1 MDMDRLQP
9 WEKMLKQMVWQ
20 QLGDVRGK
28 RILDFGSGE
37 GWTAAHL
44 AQHNDVTALE
54 PFTDMLS
61 RRVGQGSYRQLQ
73 GSLELAS
80 RMEMASFDMVICHN
94 VMEYVEDKASA
105 LQTLGRL
112 VKPGGCMSVVK
123 HNRPGRVMQ
132 SAVLLNDFT
141 HAHELLDGGNGH
153 SGQFGEIRYYTDGD
167 LLRWLPGMHRE
178 KLWGIR
184 TFWDLQQRQ
193 ECHRDAAWQEK
204 MLALE
209 TRASTIPEY
218 QAIAFFHHLLLR
230 KQV

>member
-1 MDMDRLQP
+1 MELDRLPP

-37 GWTAAHL
+37 GWTAAYL

-54 PFTDMLS
+54 PSGDMLS
-61 RRVGQGSYRQLQ
+61 RRVGLGSYRQLQ

-80 RMEMASFDMVICHN
+80 RMEKESFDMIVCHN
-94 VMEYVEDKASA
+94 VLEYVEDKSA
-105 LQTLGRL
+105 AMQTLARL
-112 VKPGGCMSVVK
+112 LKPGGCMSVVK
-123 HNRPGRVMQ
+123 HNRAGRVMQ
-132 SAVLLNDFT
+132 MAVLLNDFA

-153 SGQFGEIRYYTDGD
+153 SGQFGEIRYYNDED
-167 LLRWLPGMHRE
+167 ILRWLPDMHRE

-193 ECHRDAAWQEK
+193 ECHRDTSWQEK

-209 TRASTIPEY
+209 TRVSTIPEY

-230 KQV
+230 KDW